1 MFPGILS
8 MLKTS
13 LEGIKLR
20 AEYLLIV
27 KLGMDN
33 AEHKKMFETGWCTQ
47 PLPD

>member
-1 MFPGILS
+1 

-33 AEHKKMFETGWCTQ
+33 AELKKCLKQAGALNPCRIEQ
-47 PLPD
+47 